1 MRSVRP
7 VRPVRLGQAAEPDVA
22 AGLLLEDGP
31 ESLPVVLEVLDVPD
45 VELES
50 LPVVLPAE
58 LDDSE
63 ADEDVPRLSVR

>member
-31 ESLPVVLEVLDVPD
+31 ESLPVVLDVPD